1 MVNLTTRLPIHH
13 SHTKPTLG
21 KGHCQC
27 VCVYRANPQPR
38 THTHTHTH
46 TSQGEADSGLSK
58 EHRIIVILTT
68 LTLGN

>member
-1 MVNLTTRLPIHH
+1 MVNLTARLPIHH

-27 VCVYRANPQPR
+27 VCVYRANHQPR
-38 THTHTHTH
+38 THTHTH